1 MLSVKKIVRF
11 LVDNHQKIRLALF
24 NAYCIFII
32 YYTLQPRTV
41 GDSHRADLR
50 LMWAYREMLT
60 GHPEWK
66 EDVGYNVKNILF
78 FIPFGLWFPEG
89 FKPPSVFKDK
99 RWLLILSAGMLFSV
113 IIEITQYITCRGLC
127 ETDDVLC
134 NGLGSLLGYW
144 LFIALRKM
152 WHEHRVDK
160 NKFGKLDKELDE

>member
-1 MLSVKKIVRF
+1 MKKIVQF
-11 LVDNHQKIRLALF
+11 LIENRQKIRPVLF
-24 NAYCIFII
+24 IAYCFFIV
-32 YYTLQPRTV
+32 YYTLLCREG
-41 GDSHRADLR
+41 GDERRADLR

-60 GHPEWK
+60 GRPEWR

-78 FIPFGLWFPEG
+78 FIPFGLWFPESV
-89 FKPPSVFKDK
+89 KLPSVFKDK